1 MEMGLIMT
9 LIARIKEPKVTEIDV
24 ALEVLC
30 ITAKRDETLTTAE
43 IAEVCGCSQSYIS
56 EVMRSGIKKL
66 KGSKGLLLREFI

>member
-1 MEMGLIMT
+1 MGLIMT

>member
-1 MEMGLIMT
+1 MDMGLIM
-9 LIARIKEPKVTEIDV
+9 ISNKRIKEPKITEIDV

-56 EVMRSGIKKL
+56 EVIRSGIKKL
-66 KGSKGLLLREFI
+66 QGSKGLLLREFV